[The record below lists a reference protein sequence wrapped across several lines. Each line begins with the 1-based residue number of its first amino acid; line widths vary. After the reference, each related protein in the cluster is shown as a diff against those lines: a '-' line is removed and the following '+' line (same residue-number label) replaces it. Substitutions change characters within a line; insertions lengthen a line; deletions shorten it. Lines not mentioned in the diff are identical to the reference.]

1 MSTPPAQLS
10 RYEAAVVRYARWLVR
25 WRWFV
30 VASSLLAIGVLTAG
44 ARHLHFDTDFR
55 AYFGPGNP
63 QLQAFDEAQ
72 KVYNKSDA
80 ILFAFLPREGSGHAD
95 VFNPET
101 LAAVREFTREAWTL
115 PYTIRVDSVTNF
127 QWTAADGDDLQ
138 VAALLP
144 DDAELTPE
152 VIAQVKERAMTEPA
166 LLHRFINKTGR
177 MTLVSVTSQ
186 FPQASGDEL
195 PDTVAKARAMRD
207 AYQAKYPQVEILMT
221 GSNMMSNAFTEAA
234 KKDMGSLVP
243 AMYLAIFIIMW
254 AMLRSGWA
262 VFGTLLVVFFSSMAA
277 MGLAGYI
284 GIGLTPPVL
293 QAPQIIMVLAVADS
307 VHICLTMFAL
317 MREGWSK
324 HDAIVESLRINFTP
338 VFLVSATT
346 SLAFLGTNFTDS
358 PPLTAL
364 GNITSIGGMLSWLL
378 AITLLPAALAILPAR
393 VPKERKVEFLKKL
406 MDRHAEFVLRNKKA
420 VGLFSVALIVGL
432 TALVPLNEAN
442 DKFLHYFDES
452 VRFRSETDRVVNE
465 HVGFYYIEWSLK
477 SGEPNGIADPE
488 FLRQVQAFADWWK
501 TQPKVLFVG
510 NFADV
515 FKRLNKSMHGDDP
528 AWYKLPEDR
537 GLAAQYLL
545 LYEMSLPFGLDL
557 NNQVNIDKSSVR
569 FIVTFENMKSR
580 ETRETEDRA
589 RAWLHEN
596 APKLETHG
604 TGPPVMFSHIAKR
617 NIESNFLSLPLC
629 MAGISLLLLP
639 GLRSWRMG
647 LLTLVPNLVPLGMA
661 FGIWALVNG
670 EIIFTMAVVIN
681 MVVGII
687 VDDTIHFL
695 SKYLRGRREKGLG
708 KEDSIR
714 YAFHEAGSAMIVTT
728 MILASGFAILATSA
742 FLPNATMSLL
752 TTIAILIALPVD
764 LLLLPLLVLWVDRD
778 HYPAVES
785 SEPDDEPLPAK

>member
-1 MSTPPAQLS
+1 MRQAGNDGS
-10 RYEAAVVRYARWLVR
+10 RFDRNVVRYARGLVR
-25 WRWFV
+25 HRWWV
-30 VASSLLAIGVLTAG
+30 LLGSLLAVGALTAG
-44 ARHLHFDTDFR
+44 AARLHFDTDFR

-80 ILFAFLPREGSGHAD
+80 ILFAFLPKAGSSNPD
-95 VFNPET
+95 VFNART
-101 LAAVREFTREAWTL
+101 LEAVRDLTREAWTL
-115 PYTIRVDSVTNF
+115 PYTIRVDSITNF
-127 QWTAADGDDLQ
+127 QWTQADGDDLQ
-138 VAALLP
+138 VAPLLP

-152 VIAQVKERAMTEPA
+152 IIARTKDRAMNEVA
-166 LLHRFINKTGR
+166 LLNRFVNHTGH
-177 MTLVSVTSQ
+177 MTLVSVNSQ
-186 FPQASGDEL
+186 FPQLSGDEL
-195 PDTVAKARAMRD
+195 PETVAKARALRD
-207 AYQAKYPQVEILMT
+207 KYLEKYPELDIYLT

-234 KKDMGSLVP
+234 IQDMGTLMP
-243 AMYLAIFIIMW
+243 AMYLVIFGIMW

-277 MGLAGYI
+277 MGLAGYL
-284 GIGLTPPVL
+284 GIGLTPPVV
-293 QAPQIIMVLAVADS
+293 QAPQIIMVLAIADS

-317 MREGWSK
+317 MRDGWGK
-324 HDAIVESLRINFTP
+324 HDAIVESMRINFTP

-346 SLAFLGTNFTDS
+346 SICFLGTNFTDS

-378 AITLLPAALAILPAR
+378 AISLLPALLAILPAR
-393 VPKERKVEFLKKL
+393 VPKERKTEFLKKL
-406 MDRHAEFVLRNKKA
+406 MDRHAEFVLGNKKA
-420 VGLFSVALIVGL
+420 VAFFTVALIVGL
-432 TALVPLNEAN
+432 SALAPLNEAN
-442 DKFLHYFDES
+442 DKFLHYFDKS
-452 VRFRSETDRVVNE
+452 VRFRAETDRVVDE
-465 HVGFYYIEWSLK
+465 KVGFYYIEWSLK
-477 SGEPNGIADPE
+477 SGEANGVADPE

-501 TQPKVLFVG
+501 TQPKVLYVG

-528 AWYKLPEDR
+528 AFYKLPEDR
-537 GLAAQYLL
+537 ELAAQYLL

-557 NNQVNIDKSSVR
+557 NNQVNIDKSSIR

-580 ETRETEDRA
+580 ETREYEERA
-589 RAWLHEN
+589 RQWLHDN
-596 APKLETHG
+596 APKLEAHG
-604 TGPPVMFSHIAKR
+604 TGPPVMFAHIAKR

-661 FGIWALVNG
+661 FGVWKLVSG

-695 SKYLRGRREKGLG
+695 SKYLRGRREKGLN
-708 KEDSIR
+708 KEDAIR
-714 YAFHEAGSAMIVTT
+714 YAFHEAGSAMLVTT
-728 MILASGFAILATSA
+728 LILTSGFAILATSA
-742 FLPNATMSLL
+742 FLPNATMSQL
-752 TTIAILIALPVD
+752 TTIAILLALPVD
-764 LLLLPLLVLWVDRD
+764 LLLLPLLVLLVDRET
-778 HYPAVES
+778 YPAEDT
-785 SEPDDEPLPAK
+785 SEPLNEPVPAK